1 MEILKYKMSTEF
13 WVEIPRSSDRTPAKG
28 EIARVGMGEADSK
41 GSKIECT
48 ACEDVVP
55 EVFFN
60 MQVVGIELQQLFT
73 VELIEIGHPKGKCS

>member
-1 MEILKYKMSTEF
+1 
-13 WVEIPRSSDRTPAKG
+13 
-28 EIARVGMGEADSK
+28 MGEADSK

-73 VELIEIGHPKGKCS
+73 VELIEIGHPKGKHS

>member
-1 MEILKYKMSTEF
+1 MEILKYEMSTEF
-13 WVEIPRSSDRTPAKG
+13 WVEIPWSSDCTPAKG

-41 GSKIECT
+41 RSKIEYT
-48 ACEDVVP
+48 ACEDAVP

-73 VELIEIGHPKGKCS
+73 VELIEIGCPKGKCS